1 LNTETKYRPSPTLDW
16 GVTVIHRGIQYTV
29 AATVEPDLW
38 QWQFQIGE
46 SVKTG
51 KTKTRLAA
59 LAARRVQ
66 LKIDAALKASSA
78 SSATR
83 GDNRANPQNSQ
94 RSPVAT

>member
-1 LNTETKYRPSPTLDW
+1 
-16 GVTVIHRGIQYTV
+16 VIHKGIQYSV

-38 QWQFQIGE
+38 QWRFQIGE
-46 SVKTG
+46 NVKTG

-78 SSATR
+78 SSATQS
-83 GDNRANPQNSQ
+83 DNRV
-94 RSPVAT
+94 SPP